1 MSSRV
6 THWPDRVAYDF
17 FNMSDDTYEKGDDDF
32 CPACGAELGGN
43 YHDLS
48 FNGGVIQVTYT
59 CPKCGKHLTF
69 NYYLQNVIAE

>member
-1 MSSRV
+1 MSSIATNLQNHV
-6 THWPDRVAYDF
+6 EYDF
-17 FNMSDDTYEKGDDDF
+17 FKMSEDTYEKGDDDF

-48 FNGGVIQVTYT
+48 FNGGVIQVAYN
-59 CPKCGKHLTF
+59 CPECGKHLTF